1 MLWVHELQANFSTA
15 FLSSFKL
22 PQVFLYNIIIVSNS
36 NWTRWSTIQEVIAQ
50 VISKSDKLE
59 TNLKL

>member
-1 MLWVHELQANFSTA
+1 MLWVHELQASFSTA
-15 FLSSFKL
+15 FLSSSKL